1 MTERALTS
9 RFHFGWTR
17 DLQFSQSVRSGD
29 LVVTSGQTGMDD
41 GGQLPI
47 AFEDQLRQAFRN
59 LDRVLREQGSSLD
72 GVMRLNTY
80 LADAGDY
87 AAFKAIRGEF
97 LRPPYPASTGVV
109 VGFLIPGMLCELEA
123 IAVRGAVR
131 EPDDG

>member
-1 MTERALTS
+1 MLERPLAS
-9 RFHFGWTR
+9 RFRFDWAR
-17 DLQFSQSVRSGD
+17 DLQFSQSIRTGH
-29 LVVTSGQTGMDD
+29 LVITSGQTGMDD
-41 GGQLPI
+41 GGRLPD

-72 GVMRLNTY
+72 GVLRLNTY

-123 IAVRGAVR
+123 IAVRNAIR
-131 EPDDG
+131 ESDDE

>member
-1 MTERALTS
+1 MSEDALTS

-29 LVVTSGQTGMDD
+29 LVITSGQTGMDD
-41 GGQLPI
+41 GGLLPE

-72 GVMRLNTY
+72 GILRLNTY
-80 LADAGDY
+80 LADVGDY

-109 VGFLIPGMLCELEA
+109 VGFLIPGMRCELEA
-123 IAVRGAVR
+123 IAVRSAVR
-131 EPDDG
+131 EPDDE

>member
-29 LVVTSGQTGMDD
+29 LVITSGQTGMDD
-41 GGQLPI
+41 AGVLPA

-72 GVMRLNTY
+72 GILRLNTY
-80 LADAGDY
+80 LGDAADY
-87 AAFKAIRGEF
+87 PAFKAIRGEF

-109 VGFLIPGMLCELEA
+109 VGFLIPGMRCELEA